1 MLLSTIENSQRTI
14 IQQHTMCVKIKYAA
28 VGNLVV
34 SSVFIIMPIDQTK
47 TKRLEGNFLV

>member
-1 MLLSTIENSQRTI
+1 
-14 IQQHTMCVKIKYAA
+14 MCVKYAA

-47 TKRLEGNFLV
+47 TERFEGNFLVWQYKETSSI